1 MHMTHPHPLD
11 AAERDDSSRLLPIV
25 DTPDQRVLD
34 DSWFDLPALD
44 GAGSSVAEPDDVDL
58 DDPWFR

>member
-1 MHMTHPHPLD
+1 MTHPHPLD

-34 DSWFDLPALD
+34 DSFFDLPAL
-44 GAGSSVAEPDDVDL
+44 GGPSGNATEPPDLDL